1 MSSKNM
7 AGSPIVRST
16 SFSFNLSCSKLEVLS
31 PVKKAEVEDK
41 PQQLQ
46 QQHLQQ
52 QQQQLQQ
59 QSSQQGYE
67 VQTLRNDLREKSA
80 RLEAAMAEKN
90 QLARK
95 LKALEQRDGTDHNKK
110 VPITTSR

>member
-1 MSSKNM
+1 M
-7 AGSPIVRST
+7 
-16 SFSFNLSCSKLEVLS
+16 
-31 PVKKAEVEDK
+31 KKVEIEDK
-41 PQQLQ
+41 PQHQQ

-110 VPITTSR
+110 VPITSSFWQNKFRIVVQTCILGLFFKTKLIYKSFSLI